1 MAHHQVHQAHQLR
14 HEKYERE
21 YAQSQQ
27 GVGKHLAANVPVNQ
41 AHRFE
46 APF

>member
-1 MAHHQVHQAHQLR
+1 LR
-14 HEKYERE
+14 HEKYKRKH
-21 YAQSQQ
+21 AQSQE
-27 GVGKHLAANVPVNQ
+27 GVGKQLAANVPVNQ